1 MAGSTLFAIS
11 CPDLCL
17 ASDSYWSGS
26 AHPLNYESAVTGLLP
41 PPMLRLVTR
50 FLLLL
55 LIAALPL
62 QGVTAATMMAKG
74 VTQAYAAV
82 VQVQSDGQ
90 EGVNSVSSDED
101 DDHCIAYMS
110 DADTKQQGKSGK
122 HAGHACP
129 GCAACSLCSVVPYA
143 TPLFVHL
150 DNAPAQAPSGLTEAF
165 VSHISDALQRPP
177 ASVV

>member
-1 MAGSTLFAIS
+1 MLFSLVGRMRLAG
-11 CPDLCL
+11 
-17 ASDSYWSGS
+17 DSYWSVG
-26 AHPLNYESAVTGLLP
+26 AYPLNYGSAATRQLS

-74 VTQAYAAV
+74 AMQAYASAV
-82 VQVQSDGQ
+82 RVQSDGY
-90 EGVNSVSSDED
+90 EGVAAVSSAED
-101 DDHCIAYMS
+101 DDHCIAQMS

-143 TPLFVHL
+143 FPLFVHL
-150 DNAPAQAPSGLTEAF
+150 DNAPAQVPSSLMEAF
-165 VSHISDALQRPP
+165 VSHIPDALQRPP

>member
-1 MAGSTLFAIS
+1 MGGATPFSLAGK
-11 CPDLCL
+11 LCL
-17 ASDSYWSGS
+17 AGDFYWSGS
-26 AHPLNYESAVTGLLP
+26 AHPLNYESAATRLLS

-62 QGVTAATMMAKG
+62 QGVTAATMMVKG
-74 VTQAYAAV
+74 ATQAYASAV
-82 VQVQSDGQ
+82 RAQSDGH
-90 EGVNSVSSDED
+90 EGVITVSSDED
-101 DDHCIAYMS
+101 DDHCIAHVS

-143 TPLFVHL
+143 FPLFVHL
-150 DNAPAQAPSGLTEAF
+150 DNAPAQVPSSLMEAF
-165 VSHISDALQRPP
+165 VSHIPDALQRPP